1 MEKKNEQQVFETYI
15 KNLFDEKDKP
25 TTEELT
31 QWGWNFKI
39 DSALQIDLID
49 AETDTVK
56 VRYLGKEFRVT
67 MIDNELLDKNFK
79 LIEDVL
85 YTTLLLNCDEMK
97 EEERQ
102 ELLFKFTRFKTRLE
116 EQYLRGKENYNKVI
130 ELARKDPVINSPSD
144 FKDFKF
150 PTVDIPGTAT
160 NPTYVFNNIS
170 SEDAERIIKK
180 VISSGG
186 GNIKVNFADKK

>member
-1 MEKKNEQQVFETYI
+1 MEKKNEQQVFESHI
-15 KNLFDEKDKP
+15 KSLFEEKEKP
-25 TTEELT
+25 TSEELT

-49 AETDTVK
+49 AETDSVK

-67 MIDNELLDKNFK
+67 MIDNSLFEEIFETIKN
-79 LIEDVL
+79 IL
-85 YTTLLLNCDEMK
+85 YTTLLLNCDQMK

-116 EQYLRGKENYNKVI
+116 EQYFRGKENYNKVI
-130 ELARKDPVINSPSD
+130 ELARKGPVINPSD

-150 PTVDIPGTAT
+150 PLVDIPGTA
-160 NPTYVFNNIS
+160 NPTYVFNNIP